1 MDSQFFNRK
10 RFIALCRWDWTER
23 QKALGLQAV
32 VIYAILTV
40 FSGFYTIRGALR
52 ANALSH
58 YVSPQRV
65 EEWKAIS
72 ADLAQGVDG
81 SWTSVSALFFPILV
95 VFLIGTARRTQRAL
109 QATSQAARTLT
120 FPVSA
125 FEQFLL
131 RWLYAVPLALLT
143 YCAVFVAADFTRVGL
158 CSLIVPQVD
167 YAHLLPYADYWDG
180 RVHPYWLLT
189 LLNLMLWA
197 QSVFI
202 CTSETKRASVRTA
215 VLLLVVLVPFA
226 LAHSR
231 YALGEAFNLS
241 LMSNPPN
248 IKLMNRSCFDR
259 KRFAV
264 LLHEDWAARRTRCLV
279 TLAAGYLL
287 LSAILTVS
295 CLKAYSENATL
306 LQTVPTDILEDKF
319 AHLTDTATNQ
329 NAAIVTVT
337 AFFFL
342 FLIVTPWLWNAPI
355 YNKGQHIRY
364 LLLPTST
371 FEKFA
376 RWWLYAVPLSILAGV
391 LIILAADITRVII
404 CNMAFP
410 DYSFARP
417 LLFTSGLHT
426 ASSGFVLRMLLTTS
440 LLGQAISARSETG
453 RTPLHRTLG
462 KCPILLLPLLL
473 IIGVSLIAEGD
484 PYTYPQQPGAATAE
498 VVWHTFWLAVTSLFW
513 LSAYRRMK
521 KNDLKYQYALNP
533 KSV

>member
-32 VIYAILTV
+32 VIYAVLTV

-81 SWTSVSALFFPILV
+81 SWTSVSALFFPILAFYLV
-95 VFLIGTARRTQRAL
+95 GTARRTQRAL
-109 QATSQAARTLT
+109 QTTSQAARTLT

-226 LAHSR
+226 LAHSHN
-231 YALGEAFNLS
+231 ALREAFNLW
-241 LMSNPPN
+241 LFRP
-248 IKLMNRSCFDR
+248 ILMN
-259 KRFAV
+259 
-264 LLHEDWAARRTRCLV
+264 
-279 TLAAGYLL
+279 
-287 LSAILTVS
+287 
-295 CLKAYSENATL
+295 
-306 LQTVPTDILEDKF
+306 
-319 AHLTDTATNQ
+319 
-329 NAAIVTVT
+329 
-337 AFFFL
+337 AFF
-342 FLIVTPWLWNAPI
+342 
-355 YNKGQHIRY
+355 
-364 LLLPTST
+364 LLCT
-371 FEKFA
+371 
-376 RWWLYAVPLSILAGV
+376 V
-391 LIILAADITRVII
+391 L
-404 CNMAFP
+404 NWYM
-410 DYSFARP
+410 
-417 LLFTSGLHT
+417 
-426 ASSGFVLRMLLTTS
+426 
-440 LLGQAISARSETG
+440 
-453 RTPLHRTLG
+453 
-462 KCPILLLPLLL
+462 
-473 IIGVSLIAEGD
+473 
-484 PYTYPQQPGAATAE
+484 
-498 VVWHTFWLAVTSLFW
+498 
-513 LSAYRRMK
+513 AYRHIFK
-521 KNDLKYQYALNP
+521 TDLTYVKFP
-533 KSV
+533 KH